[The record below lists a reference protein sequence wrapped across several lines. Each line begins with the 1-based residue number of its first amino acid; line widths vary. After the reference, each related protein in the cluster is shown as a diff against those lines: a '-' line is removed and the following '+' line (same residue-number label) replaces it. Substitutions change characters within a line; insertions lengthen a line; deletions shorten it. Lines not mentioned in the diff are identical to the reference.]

1 MTVFWVYLDIDIDIY
16 IYVYIKEIYAHW
28 NTMHM
33 YIYIY
38 TGDKYLF
45 PISIQPSSDII
56 EISSSNTGHKSKEL
70 DLTLVLH
77 VVPAAL
83 SSLAPPAEM
92 MPNEAQWLNMTC
104 LFVVFCCLRPS
115 KQNDSLLRDCS
126 RSWIKQSYFKYCLKI
141 AFYMNM
147 GIGRWMW
154 STNMLKQY
162 ATARMLQPSR
172 K

>member
-1 MTVFWVYLDIDIDIY
+1 MHI
-16 IYVYIKEIYAHW
+16 EIQCIC
-28 NTMHM
+28 
-33 YIYIY
+33 IYIY

-92 MPNEAQWLNMTC
+92 MPNEARWLNMTC

-126 RSWIKQSYFKYCLKI
+126 RS
-141 AFYMNM
+141 
-147 GIGRWMW
+147 
-154 STNMLKQY
+154 
-162 ATARMLQPSR
+162 
-172 K
+172 